1 MVYHTCSTR
10 PRRLS
15 MHPVA
20 PCYHS
25 LTPAAIPQHVV
36 RPIRVQLLHPVLAA
50 ACCELCAHVQ
60 TTQRHV
66 CPGLLLRNGL
76 NPPKPRVRRP
86 AGTGERLL
94 WPRCGAPC
102 ASAPCAPAPTL
113 ASETDE
119 GERLDGGPSTTRA
132 RAVGVL
138 TARSRPSSLV
148 PPALVPASV
157 PALVPA
163 PSMPGLGPVVAADA
177 VETPVTAHG
186 EGSVDTERR
195 WTGRTALSHSFRA
208 HQ

>member
-1 MVYHTCSTR
+1 
-10 PRRLS
+10 

-76 NPPKPRVRRP
+76 NPPKPRARRP
-86 AGTGERLL
+86 AGAGERLL
-94 WPRCGAPC
+94 WPRCGTPC
-102 ASAPCAPAPTL
+102 TSAPCAPAPTL
-113 ASETDE
+113 ASEVDE
-119 GERLDGGPSTTRA
+119 GERLDGGPSTASA
-132 RAVGVL
+132 RAVGVF

-148 PPALVPASV
+148 LPVPPARVPAPALV

-163 PSMPGLGPVVAADA
+163 LSMPGLGPVVPVAADA
-177 VETPVTAHG
+177 VETPATAHG
-186 EGSVDTERR
+186 ELSIEDTDGHR